1 MSSQQSVQ
9 GPATPPG
16 LDATEAE
23 DPATGEPRS
32 LWRHGRSEDIFIW
45 PAVLV
50 LLAFSLFPLIVS
62 LWLSVS
68 RIKFAKGGV
77 QIDAVGLANYR
88 KLLFGSEQTHFLGV
102 LSRPTV
108 VGLVIF
114 GAAVVVAVL
123 LLWRYARSEEVT
135 TVGFFLRA
143 GFAMFALSV
152 LWMLV
157 SSLNSEGRPG
167 TVSVTLIYVFVGIFL
182 QYSFGLGLAL
192 LTAQQLPGR
201 RFFRVVFL
209 LPMMI
214 TPVGVAYMFRML
226 ADTSKGPF
234 TPIWQAV
241 GLGGTSWV
249 NNPWGA
255 RTAVVIGDV
264 WQWTAFMFIVLLAA
278 VEAQPREP
286 VEAAQVDGASRWK
299 IFRYL
304 TFPGILP
311 VSTALILIRMIEA
324 FKIMDLPNV
333 LTNGGPGTATES
345 LTLHSFIA
353 WRALDIGVSAAV
365 AYMLLILVTI
375 VSIAFVSLVRS
386 RTTEAV

>member
-9 GPATPPG
+9 GPVTPPG
-16 LDATEAE
+16 LDSTE
-23 DPATGEPRS
+23 DQQQSRS
-32 LWRHGRSEDIFIW
+32 SWLSRWSPSGSEGIFIW

-50 LLAFSLFPLIVS
+50 LLGFSLFPLVVS
-62 LWLSVS
+62 LWLSFS
-68 RIKFAKGGV
+68 RLRFVRGGV
-77 QIDAVGLANYR
+77 EINNVGLANYR
-88 KLLFGSEQTHFLGV
+88 KLFAGSEQAHFLGV
-102 LSRPTV
+102 WSRPSLFGWIVFGALVVLTV
-108 VGLVIF
+108 V
-114 GAAVVVAVL
+114 
-123 LLWRYARSEEVT
+123 LLWRYVRSEERSV
-135 TVGFFLRA
+135 VGFVLRLA
-143 GFAMFALSV
+143 FALFALSV
-152 LWMLV
+152 IWMLV
-157 SSLNSEGRPG
+157 SSLNAEGRPG
-167 TVSVTLIYVFVGIFL
+167 TVSVTLIYVYVGIFF
-182 QYSFGLGLAL
+182 QYVIGLGLAL
-192 LTAQQLPGR
+192 LTAQTLPGR

-234 TPIWQAV
+234 APIWQAI

-255 RTAVVIGDV
+255 RSAVIIGDV

-278 VEAQPREP
+278 VEAQPSEP

-324 FKIMDLPNV
+324 YKIMDLPNV

-345 LTLHSFIA
+345 MTLHSFIA
-353 WRALDIGVSAAV
+353 WRALDIGGSAAV
-365 AYMLLILVTI
+365 AYMLLILVTV
-375 VSIAFVSLVRS
+375 VSLAFVNLVRS
-386 RTTEAV
+386 RTMETV

>member
-1 MSSQQSVQ
+1 MSQQQSVQ
-9 GPATPPG
+9 GPASTPG
-16 LDATEAE
+16 LDSTMQQQPSQRE
-23 DPATGEPRS
+23 RFWQ
-32 LWRHGRSEDIFIW
+32 WRPGSSVGIFLW
-45 PAVLV
+45 PAVIV
-50 LLAFSLFPLIVS
+50 LLGFSLFPLVVS
-62 LWLSVS
+62 LWLSFS
-68 RIKFAKGGV
+68 RLRFVRGGV
-77 QIDAVGLANYR
+77 QINNVGLANYK
-88 KLLFGSEQTHFLGV
+88 KLFTGSEQSHFLGV
-102 LSRPTV
+102 WSRPSLL
-108 VGLVIF
+108 GLVVF
-114 GAAVVVAVL
+114 GALIVLAIVL
-123 LLWRYARSEEVT
+123 LYRYMRSSQRS
-135 TVGFFLRA
+135 TVGFVLRLA
-143 GFAMFALSV
+143 FAFFALSV
-152 LWMLV
+152 IWMLV
-157 SSLNSEGRPG
+157 SSINAGGRPG
-167 TVSVTLIYVFVGIFL
+167 TMSVTLIYVYVGIFL
-182 QYSFGLGLAL
+182 QYVIGLGLAL
-192 LTAQQLPGR
+192 LTAQALPGR

-234 TPIWQAV
+234 APIWQAV

-255 RTAVVIGDV
+255 RAAVVIGDV

-278 VEAQPREP
+278 VEAQPNEP

-324 FKIMDLPNV
+324 YKIMDLPNV

-345 LTLHSFIA
+345 MTLHAFIS

-365 AYMLLILVTI
+365 AYILLILVTV
-375 VSIAFVSLVRS
+375 VSIAFVNLVRS
-386 RTTEAV
+386 RATEAV